1 MMKRLRSY
9 LGLVW
14 AYVRINFAAQ
24 LEYRAAFASEVAAMI
39 INDAVWVTFWVLFF
53 TRFPVL
59 RGWDVRD
66 VITVWALSAV
76 GFGMAHAVYGNAI
89 RLPSLIA
96 DGHLDAWMLYPRA
109 LLPHMLLG
117 KMLPSAWGDVVF
129 GFAVYLGFV
138 RPDLPHFALFVAL
151 GISAAMLFVGFGVL
165 SASLGFYLGNSA
177 ALTEQWRSAMI
188 TFSTYPA
195 AVFQGAVKILL
206 FTAIPA
212 AFITLLPV
220 EALRTLSVGKA
231 ALAILG
237 SAAVLVLGVTL
248 FHHGL
253 KRYESGNL
261 LALRD

>member
-1 MMKRLRSY
+1 MKRFANY
-9 LGLVW
+9 LGLAW
-14 AYVRINFAAQ
+14 AYVRINLAAQ
-24 LEYRAAFASEVAAMI
+24 LEYRAAFLSEVVAMI

-59 RGWDVRD
+59 RGWDMRD

-76 GFGMAHAVYGNAI
+76 GFGMAHAIYGNLLS
-89 RLPSLIA
+89 LPALIA
-96 DGHLDAWMLYPRA
+96 DGKIDVWMLYPRA

-129 GFAVYLGFV
+129 GVGVYLGFV
-138 RPDLPHFALFVAL
+138 RPDLPHFALFVVL
-151 GISAAMLFVGFGVL
+151 CLSATTLFVGFGVL

-177 ALTEQWRSAMI
+177 ALTEQWRNAMV

-195 AVFQGAVKILL
+195 AVFQGAVKVLL

-212 AFITLLPV
+212 GFITLLPI
-220 EALRTLSVGKA
+220 EALRALSLGKA
-231 ALAILG
+231 ALTLLG
-237 SAAVLVLGVTL
+237 SLATLALGVGV
-248 FHHGL
+248 FHHGVR
-253 KRYESGNL
+253 RYESGNL